1 MTRFLSANLTAEIC
15 VSGSGRK
22 SENCAATVFTSVRG
36 LRYCIGLLVGWFHV
50 NRITPEV
57 VKQFYQELFVR
68 VCFRTGN
75 NSVDLESNL
84 EPAGGRVEKHET

>member
-57 VKQFYQELFVR
+57 VKQFTGKFLERFAFGQE
-68 VCFRTGN
+68 T
-75 NSVDLESNL
+75 VDSGSNL